1 MHLLRSIMLHC
12 SIAAALLVATPA
24 RAESVIGLPLRV
36 GLMGGYQLTSS
47 DFDVLGVRRSALRP
61 GDGALFGLRLGWHA
75 IRAIELELAVGL
87 VPAGTPTDG
96 ASALLLPA
104 HLDLVVRPFDWAVCP
119 YASVGGGVM
128 ALVGGDAGSDV
139 DALFS
144 AAIGAEVVVDQSL
157 AFRLEVGL
165 FGTDA
170 VDGAMAFSPTFLF
183 GLDVLA
189 WRTRREDVVVEPWTE
204 PAPPIAATPLPDA
217 GHADLDGDSD
227 NDDVDNEDDSCPLH
241 PGDEDDRGCP
251 DTDRDGLID
260 PWDRCPIDAGTVAG
274 CPDADRDGVADHDD
288 ACPNSAGPASR
299 YGCPGG

>member
-1 MHLLRSIMLHC
+1 MHLLRHIMLHC
-12 SIAAALLVATPA
+12 NIAIALLLAMPA
-24 RAESVIGLPLRV
+24 RADGVIGLPVRV
-36 GLMGGYQLTSS
+36 GVMGGYQLTSS

-61 GDGALFGLRLGWHA
+61 GDGALLGLRFGWRA
-75 IRAIELELAVGL
+75 IRALELELAVGL

-104 HLDLVVRPFDWAVCP
+104 HLDLVVRPFAWVVAP

-128 ALVGGDAGSDV
+128 ALVGGDAGSDA

-144 AAIGAEVVVDQSL
+144 AAIGVELVVDHSL
-157 AFRLEVGL
+157 AFRFEVGL

-170 VDGAMAFSPTFLF
+170 VAGAMAFSPTFVF

-189 WRTRREDVVVEPWTE
+189 WRPRHEDVVVEPWTE
-204 PAPPIAATPLPDA
+204 PAPPPVAVPLPVPA
-217 GHADLDGDSD
+217 GVSPDGDD
-227 NDDVDNEDDSCPLH
+227 DDDDVDNEDDRCPLH
-241 PGDEDDRGCP
+241 PGEEGARGCP

-260 PWDRCPIDAGTVAG
+260 PWDRCPIDAGTIAG
-274 CPDADRDGVADHDD
+274 CPDADGDGVPDRDD
-288 ACPNSAGPASR
+288 ACPNHPGPASR